1 MKEKKAFVL
10 PLMISGV
17 VGAMFVFMILLLFA
31 SALVSMGSMDTG
43 TFIPVNMVS
52 LSIGSFVGGWLC
64 ARFMKEKGL
73 IWGMLCALAVFVF
86 TASVLFIMGVE
97 PTVQVLL
104 RLLLMLPAGAIGGV
118 LGVNKKKKRRR

>member
-52 LSIGSFVGGWLC
+52 YN
-64 ARFMKEKGL
+64 
-73 IWGMLCALAVFVF
+73 
-86 TASVLFIMGVE
+86 
-97 PTVQVLL
+97 
-104 RLLLMLPAGAIGGV
+104 
-118 LGVNKKKKRRR
+118 NKT